1 MEGASSEISHP
12 STRRQKFNGTLS
24 ATRDDEKYR
33 HANDLCG
40 DYVLKTDVPIITYF
54 DNLLFRFAT
63 QKLPVNACERLA
75 KLSLRF
81 SKLKLTSPH
90 ARRLLATMDFVLAY
104 EAIKTQLQPRGEL
117 ARRQAALMQMKNLGL
132 EPDPSRAVGKTI
144 RRGSKKSS
152 KASPFGWTFWSRNRR
167 WRVARSKSRTS
178 QPKSCPAWIAR
189 LQQRAECS

>member
-132 EPDPSRAVGKTI
+132 EPDPKLLAVYCRKL
-144 RRGSKKSS
+144 
-152 KASPFGWTFWSRNRR
+152 KAVEALWPKVFAAQKARLDTVGDFGNLANINLKAW
-167 WRVARSKSRTS
+167 
-178 QPKSCPAWIAR
+178 QAWIKFKNAI
-189 LQQRAECS
+189 